1 MVRGRR
7 DLKPDN
13 VLLDASRTHAK
24 LADFGMSRLVGR
36 SAEGRLTGGCTTAW
50 YRAPEIMLG
59 DPAYGATLHAVDAWA
74 AGCVLVEMA
83 NLSPAFACDTEVECM
98 LAVFRAL
105 GTPAPH
111 LWPGADTLPHFNAA
125 LPRWPPQPASA
136 LLRTEAAG
144 CPGLAS
150 LVDRLLVLHP
160 PRRIHAAAAL
170 ASLQRISS
178 NLPPAPAV
186 AVDLHPQEE
195 EEEEEEEARN
205 APLEAP
211 PASLG

>member
-1 MVRGRR
+1 M
-7 DLKPDN
+7 
-13 VLLDASRTHAK
+13 LLDASRTHAK
-24 LADFGMSRLVGR
+24 LADFGMSRLVGGG
-36 SAEGRLTGGCTTAW
+36 AEGRLTGGCVTAW
-50 YRAPEIMLG
+50 YRAPEMMLG

-83 NLSPAFACDTEVECM
+83 NLSPAFACDTEVGCM

-105 GTPAPH
+105 GTPAPP
-111 LWPGADTLPHFNAA
+111 LWPGADALPHFHPA
-125 LPRWPPQPASA
+125 LPSWPPQRASA

-160 PRRIHAAAAL
+160 PRRIPAAAAI
-170 ASLQRISS
+170 AYLQRISS
-178 NLPPAPAV
+178 DLPPAPAA
-186 AVDLHPQEE
+186 AVDPRPQEE
-195 EEEEEEEARN
+195 EAAEEEEREEEERD

>member
-1 MVRGRR
+1 M
-7 DLKPDN
+7 
-13 VLLDASRTHAK
+13 LLDASRTHAK

-59 DPAYGATLHAVDAWA
+59 DPAYGATPHAVDAWA

-83 NLSPAFACDTEVECM
+83 NLSPAFASETEVECM

-111 LWPGADTLPHFNAA
+111 LWPGADALPHFHAA
-125 LPRWPPQPASA
+125 FPRWPPHPASA
-136 LLRTEAAG
+136 LLCAEAAG

-160 PRRIHAAAAL
+160 PRRIPAAAAL
-170 ASLQRISS
+170 ACLQQMRDE
-178 NLPPAPAV
+178 LAAAAAAAAVEPADGA
-186 AVDLHPQEE
+186 ADED
-195 EEEEEEEARN
+195 
-205 APLEAP
+205 
-211 PASLG
+211 G

>member
-1 MVRGRR
+1 MVDEHVESRR

-24 LADFGMSRLVGR
+24 LADLGMSRLVGH
-36 SAEGRLTGGCTTAW
+36 SAEGRLTGGCVTAW

-83 NLSPAFACDTEVECM
+83 NLSPAFAYETEVECM

-105 GTPAPH
+105 GTPTPS
-111 LWPGADTLPHFNAA
+111 LWPGADALPHFQPAF
-125 LPRWPPQPASA
+125 PHWPPHPASE
-136 LLRTEAAG
+136 LLCTEAAG
-144 CPGLAS
+144 CPGLAP

-160 PRRIHAAAAL
+160 PRRIPAAAAL
-170 ASLQRISS
+170 AFLQQISTISHSVPAGAAHSLY
-178 NLPPAPAV
+178 
-186 AVDLHPQEE
+186 EE
-195 EEEEEEEARN
+195 EDRAAR
-205 APLEAP
+205 LERQAAP
-211 PASLG
+211 PP